1 MWFTSSR
8 RVREPNAA
16 EPSDDAPSPPSPR
29 RSQPHGYSLRISSS
43 DDPNPHPRSSRNR
56 ALASAIA
63 AATTSSSAC
72 DLGGGCGASR
82 GGGLLSWI
90 FSARAARADEGK
102 PAGADWDAH
111 GLPVTHT
118 AVPLSRLDGRKRY
131 KVSELDFLDRRAR
144 DRASAAEKNPL
155 FDDMAA
161 LRLLPG
167 GVYTRSQLLGW
178 LEAMTSSGM
187 FEQLSLQGK
196 PNPDG
201 TLALTVSYAETIWPG
216 AAERLKC
223 VNVGLMAP
231 PDAGPDEDMT
241 AREKLDYFRSQER
254 DYQQRIRGAKRCI
267 LPESVREEVL
277 AVVKK
282 QGELTAGVLQK
293 IRGRIE
299 KWYHDEG
306 FVCAQVQHFGNLD
319 TDEIVCEVVEGDI
332 TRVEYQFHDKLENI
346 VEGNTHIAV
355 IDRELPQQV

>member
-1 MWFTSSR
+1 
-8 RVREPNAA
+8 
-16 EPSDDAPSPPSPR
+16 
-29 RSQPHGYSLRISSS
+29 
-43 DDPNPHPRSSRNR
+43 
-56 ALASAIA
+56 
-63 AATTSSSAC
+63 
-72 DLGGGCGASR
+72 
-82 GGGLLSWI
+82 
-90 FSARAARADEGK
+90 
-102 PAGADWDAH
+102 
-111 GLPVTHT
+111 
-118 AVPLSRLDGRKRY
+118 
-131 KVSELDFLDRRAR
+131 
-144 DRASAAEKNPL
+144 
-155 FDDMAA
+155 
-161 LRLLPG
+161 
-167 GVYTRSQLLGW
+167 
-178 LEAMTSSGM
+178 MTSSGL

-241 AREKLDYFRSQER
+241 EREKMDYNRRQDR
-254 DYQQRIRGAKRCI
+254 DYQQRVRSAKRCI

-277 AVVKK
+277 GMVKK
-282 QGELTAGVLQK
+282 QGKLTAGVLQK

-306 FVCAQVQHFGNLD
+306 FVCALVQHFGNLD
-319 TDEIVCEVVEGDI
+319 TEEIVCEVVEGDI

>member
-1 MWFTSSR
+1 MWFASFR

-16 EPSDDAPSPPSPR
+16 EPSEDAPSPLSPR
-29 RSQPHGYSLRISSS
+29 RSSQPHGYSLRISSS
-43 DDPNPHPRSSRNR
+43 DPNPRPQSSRNR

-63 AATTSSSAC
+63 AAATSSAC
-72 DLGGGCGASR
+72 DLGGGCGASG

-90 FSARAARADEGK
+90 FSARVARADEGK

-118 AVPLSRLDGRKRY
+118 AVALSRLDGRKRY

-241 AREKLDYFRSQER
+241 AREKLDYFRRQER

-277 AVVKK
+277 GMVKK
-282 QGELTAGVLQK
+282 QGKLTAGVLQK